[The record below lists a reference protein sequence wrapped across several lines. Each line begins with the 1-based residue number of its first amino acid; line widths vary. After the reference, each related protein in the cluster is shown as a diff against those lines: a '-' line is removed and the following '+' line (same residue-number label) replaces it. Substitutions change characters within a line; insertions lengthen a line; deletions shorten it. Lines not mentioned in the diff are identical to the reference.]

1 VSAADGGGVPAPGGE
16 VPAPPGSGLGRN
28 AAILASGTA
37 VSRVLGV
44 VRTSLLFAAIGGVG
58 LSANAF
64 DLANKLPNMITMLVA
79 GGVLNAVLV
88 PQVVRAYQTDR
99 GDDYT
104 RRLLTLGALVLL
116 AITVLFTAGAGLV
129 VHLFALRAGDE
140 LRSLA
145 TVFAVWCIPQVFFY
159 GMYTLFG
166 HVLNARGRFGPFTW
180 APVANN
186 LVAIAGLLVFIG
198 VFGTYSLGGE
208 LDSAAW
214 WTGPRVALLA
224 GFATLGVVVQALVMI
239 PPLRALGLPLRPK
252 WGFRGVG
259 LGSAGRVAGW
269 TFAALVVGYVG
280 VLFATNV
287 QTAADNAAEAAE
299 SVAIA
304 GNAAYT
310 NAFLVAILPHSLITT
325 SLVMVMFTQLSA
337 HAAAGAVRA
346 VRADF
351 AHGLRVVGVFTVFAS
366 VVLAVLALPVI
377 RIVFP
382 SADPGV
388 ASATARVVVAFVA
401 WLVLLGAWA
410 LCQRVYYAY
419 EDART
424 LFFIQSGMAVVV
436 ALGALASAVFLPP
449 QWWVVGVVAG
459 QGVSHLL
466 GVGLALVGLRRRLGS
481 FGFAGVVQMHVR
493 AFVAAGLAG
502 GVGWVALH
510 RIGSVADGGF
520 GHAVLTTAGLGLA
533 MGAAYLGLLRL
544 MRVREL
550 ADLAAPLLARLR
562 RRGRGGGAA
571 GGPGRPGGP
580 GAPGGPSGDTGGG
593 TAGAA

>member
-1 VSAADGGGVPAPGGE
+1 MSVPDGDPVA
-16 VPAPPGSGLGRN
+16 VPGSGAPESARGSLGRN

-104 RRLLTLGALVLL
+104 RRLLTLGALILL
-116 AITVLFTAGAGLV
+116 AITVLVTAAAGLV
-129 VHLFALRAGDE
+129 VHLFALRAGED
-140 LRSLA
+140 LRNLA

-186 LVAIAGLLVFIG
+186 IVAIAGLIVFVG
-198 VFGTYSLGGE
+198 VFGTYALGGE

-214 WTGPRVALLA
+214 WTAPRVALLA
-224 GFATLGVVVQALVMI
+224 GIATLGVVVQALVMI
-239 PPLRALGLPLRPK
+239 PPLRALNFPLRPK

-259 LGSAGRVAGW
+259 LASAGRVAGW
-269 TFAALVVGYVG
+269 TFAALLVGYVG

-287 QTAADNAAEAAE
+287 QTAADNAAETARG
-299 SVAIA
+299 VAVA

-310 NAFLVAILPHSLITT
+310 NAFLVAMLPHSLITT
-325 SLVMVMFTQLSA
+325 SLVMVMFTQLSK
-337 HAAAGAVRA
+337 HAAAGAVGA

-377 RIVFP
+377 RIIFP

-424 LFFIQSGMAVVV
+424 LFFIQLGMAAVV
-436 ALGALASAVFLPP
+436 ALGAVASAVLLPP

-466 GVGLALVGLRRRLGS
+466 GVSLALIGLRRRLGA
-481 FGFAGVVQMHVR
+481 FGLAGVVQMHVR
-493 AFVAAGLAG
+493 ALVAAGLVGGAG
-502 GVGWVALH
+502 WFALH
-510 RIGSVADGGF
+510 RIGAVADGGF
-520 GHAVLTTAGLGLA
+520 WHAVLTAAGLGLA
-533 MGAAYLGLLRL
+533 MVAGYLGLLRV
-544 MRVREL
+544 MHVREL
-550 ADLAAPLLARLR
+550 ADLAAPLLARLG
-562 RRGRGGGAA
+562 RRGPRGGT
-571 GGPGRPGGP
+571 PDPE
-580 GAPGGPSGDTGGG
+580 
-593 TAGAA
+593 